1 MATEISQW
9 RDVDQRLFKSEIVAA
24 RRPAVLKGLV
34 ADWPLVRKGRESA
47 AAVVDY
53 LQVLN
58 AGTQVEYLAGEP
70 RIKGRFSYNGN
81 MTGENF
87 SRMRGKFADVLRLM
101 LSSADQ
107 AEPPALS
114 IQALSIAKHL
124 PDLEMHN
131 SLGLPP
137 SGTRPT
143 IWIGNASTV
152 AAHYDCKDNIACVAA
167 GRRRFVL
174 FPPEQ
179 LRNLYVGP
187 LHSTPQ
193 GVPISLV
200 DIAQPDLARF
210 PKFERAWA
218 AAQTAE
224 LEPGDAIYIPYMWW
238 HGVQLLAPFNILVNY
253 WWNGLPRSDGPPYT
267 SLMHAI
273 LAIATLPAEQRD
285 IWRAHFEHFVFH
297 AHGDPAQ
304 HIAPEGRGV
313 LGEMAPAQIEQ
324 MMAKLLQVMLAER
337 PAAPGAPAGRP
348 FNSR

>member
-1 MATEISQW
+1 MATEIPQW
-9 RDVDQRLFKSEIVAA
+9 RDVDQRLFEAEIVAA
-24 RRPAVLKGLV
+24 RRPAVLRGLV

-47 AAVVDY
+47 AAAVDY

-70 RIKGRFSYNGN
+70 QIKGRFSYNGN

-87 SRMRGKFADVLRLM
+87 TRVRAKFADVLRLM
-101 LSSADQ
+101 LASADR

-114 IQALSIAKHL
+114 IQALSIPKHL
-124 PDLEMHN
+124 PELEIHN

-137 SGTRPT
+137 AGTRPT
-143 IWIGNASTV
+143 IWIGNTSTV

-179 LRNLYVGP
+179 LANLYVGP

-200 DIAQPDLARF
+200 DIAHPDLARF
-210 PKFERAWA
+210 PKFELAYA

-224 LEPGDAIYIPYMWW
+224 LEPGDALYIPYMWW
-238 HGVQLLAPFNILVNY
+238 HGVQSLAPFNILVNY

-273 LAIATLPAEQRD
+273 LAIATLPAEQRN

-297 AHGDPAQ
+297 AHGDPAL

-313 LGEMAPAQIEQ
+313 LGEMTPAQIEQ
-324 MMAKLLQVMLAER
+324 MMAKLVQVMLAER

>member
-1 MATEISQW
+1 MATEIPQW
-9 RDVDQRLFKSEIVAA
+9 RDVDQRLFETEIVAA
-24 RRPAVLKGLV
+24 RRPAVLRGLV
-34 ADWPLVRKGRESA
+34 ANWPLVRKGRESA
-47 AAVVDY
+47 AAAVDY

-87 SRMRGKFADVLRLM
+87 SRLRAKFADVLRLM
-101 LSSADQ
+101 LAGAEQ

-124 PDLEMHN
+124 PELELHN

-137 SGTRPT
+137 AGTRPT

-152 AAHYDCKDNIACVAA
+152 AAHYDCKDNIGCVAA

-179 LRNLYVGP
+179 LANLYVGP

-210 PKFERAWA
+210 PKFEQAWE

-224 LEPGDAIYIPYMWW
+224 LGPGDALYIPYMWW
-238 HGVQLLAPFNILVNY
+238 HGVQSLAPFNILVNY

-273 LAIATLPAEQRD
+273 LAIATLPAEQRN

-297 AHGDPAQ
+297 AHGDPAL

-313 LGEMAPAQIEQ
+313 LGEMTPAQLEQ
-324 MMAKLLQVMLAER
+324 MMTKLLQVMIAER
-337 PAAPGAPAGRP
+337 PLAPGPQAGRP

>member
-1 MATEISQW
+1 MATEIPQW
-9 RDVDQRLFKSEIVAA
+9 RNVDRHLFETGIAA
-24 RRPAVLKGLV
+24 AGMPAVLKGLV
-34 ADWPLVRKGRESA
+34 SDWPLVRKGLESA
-47 AAVVDY
+47 AAAADY

-58 AGTQVEYLAGEP
+58 AGTQVEYLAGDP
-70 RIKGRFSYNGN
+70 QIRGRFSYNGN

-87 SRMRGKFADVLRLM
+87 SRRRAKFADVLRLM
-101 LSSADQ
+101 LGSADQ

-124 PDLEMHN
+124 PELEIHN

-137 SGTRPT
+137 PGTHPT
-143 IWIGNASTV
+143 IWIGNTSTV

-179 LRNLYVGP
+179 LENLYVGP

-200 DIAQPDLARF
+200 DIASPDLTRF
-210 PKFERAWA
+210 PKYAQAYA
-218 AAQTAE
+218 AAWTAE

-238 HGVQLLAPFNILVNY
+238 HGVQALAPFNILVNY

-273 LAIATLPAEQRD
+273 LAIATLPAERRN

-297 AHGDPAQ
+297 VHGDPAL

-313 LGEMAPAQIEQ
+313 LGEMTPAQIEQ
-324 MMAKLLQVMLAER
+324 MMAKLLQVMSAER
-337 PAAPGAPAGRP
+337 PAAPGPPAARP